1 MLFSNMSS
9 YFQSKFL
16 YITTWIAANDIIRPS
31 RLVLCPKQSSVSV
44 VSKSALQQR
53 APITLKDKGNITL

>member
-1 MLFSNMSS
+1 MLFSIMSS

-16 YITTWIAANDIIRPS
+16 YITTWITANDVIRPS
-31 RLVLCPKQSSVSV
+31 RLALCQKQSSVSV
-44 VSKSALQQR
+44 VSKSTLQKR